1 MVGALT
7 TAVAC
12 LMLAAWLPTLV
23 QPRSGPGRRARS
35 RRKAMH
41 RWGRGMMRTTGVR
54 VVTEGVAPPEGVL
67 IVSNHL
73 SYLDIAVLAS
83 VVPMVFVSKAGVRRW
98 PFWGF
103 MAALGGTVFVDRSRK
118 RGVVPALAGIRR
130 ALDRDDRVIVFPEA
144 TSTRGATILPFKPA
158 LLAAAAAHAE
168 PVHWMTLTYGTPPE
182 SPPARDRVCWWGDMG
197 FVPHALALFALRR
210 VRCTVRF
217 GDAPVRSTDR
227 KALAVALRSA
237 MLKRFEPVDGGVTP
251 GDSGG

>member
-1 MVGALT
+1 MVGAGT
-7 TAVAC
+7 TAVVC
-12 LMLAAWLPTLV
+12 LMLAARLPTLV
-23 QPRSGPGRRARS
+23 QPRSGPARRAKS
-35 RRKAMH
+35 RRRAMH
-41 RWGRGMMRTTGVR
+41 RWGRGMMLATGVR
-54 VVTEGVAPPEGVL
+54 VTTEGKAPPEGVL

-118 RGVVPALAGIRR
+118 RDVVPALARIGR

-144 TSTRGATILPFKPA
+144 TSTKGATILPFKPA
-158 LLAAAAAHAE
+158 LLAAAAANGK
-168 PVHWMTLTYGTPPE
+168 PVHWMTLTYRTPPG

-210 VRCTVRF
+210 VHCTVRF

-227 KALAVALRSA
+227 KALAVALRNA
-237 MLKRFEPVDGGVTP
+237 MLERFEPVDGGETP
-251 GDSGG
+251 GDPGA